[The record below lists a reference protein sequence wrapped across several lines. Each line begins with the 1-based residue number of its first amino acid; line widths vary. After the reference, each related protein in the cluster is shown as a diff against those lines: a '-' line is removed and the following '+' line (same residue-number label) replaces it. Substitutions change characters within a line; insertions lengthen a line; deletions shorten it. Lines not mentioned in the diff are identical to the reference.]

1 MKTKYPFQIDSIVH
15 KSKTITRTFGME
27 ARLFSPQEENDDRE
41 PAAPLEMHEGYSVF
55 KGTLITKE
63 GSTRNFVT
71 FNVPAKEIPYI
82 HKKTSMVMEEAL
94 TNKLKPVKTPGK
106 TVEIPSNAA
115 YTLKIPSGTLK
126 GKTPA
131 EILLND
137 PSGNEKLEKHK
148 KWLMDNLEKYPKNQV
163 QIDAINEALKL
174 KDDGKLVAEA
184 AGAATD
190 TEELPIIEI
199 YSCPPKNIK
208 PLDAEGRYT
217 IYDVSVSYDGS
228 RGLPFT
234 ITVNNCYAPV
244 DRSKGGNE
252 IVMSKAV
259 DKKYISMSLS
269 EDEWYTMINTMLQ
282 QKTLFETL
290 TYPEQLKIAQK
301 INEENRKAASKSK
314 AV

>member
-71 FNVPAKEIPYI
+71 FNIPAKEIPYI

-126 GKTPA
+126 
-131 EILLND
+131 
-137 PSGNEKLEKHK
+137 
-148 KWLMDNLEKYPKNQV
+148 
-163 QIDAINEALKL
+163 
-174 KDDGKLVAEA
+174 
-184 AGAATD
+184 
-190 TEELPIIEI
+190 
-199 YSCPPKNIK
+199 
-208 PLDAEGRYT
+208 
-217 IYDVSVSYDGS
+217 
-228 RGLPFT
+228 
-234 ITVNNCYAPV
+234 
-244 DRSKGGNE
+244 
-252 IVMSKAV
+252 
-259 DKKYISMSLS
+259 
-269 EDEWYTMINTMLQ
+269 
-282 QKTLFETL
+282 
-290 TYPEQLKIAQK
+290 
-301 INEENRKAASKSK
+301 
-314 AV
+314 